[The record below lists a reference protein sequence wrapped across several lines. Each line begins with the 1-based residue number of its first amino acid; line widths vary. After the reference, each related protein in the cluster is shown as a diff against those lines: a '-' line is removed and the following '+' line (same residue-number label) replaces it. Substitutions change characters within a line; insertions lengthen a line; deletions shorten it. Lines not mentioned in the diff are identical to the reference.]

1 MGDEYVLALD
11 EGTTSARAILFDK
24 QGSVRAVGQRSF
36 RQLYP
41 EPGWVEHDPENIWD
55 AQMGSVKEALDVGDV
70 GPGELAAVAV
80 TNQRETSVL
89 WDRETGAPVCNAIV
103 WQCRRTAD
111 AVESLKAEYGSLFK
125 LRTGL
130 VPDSYFSGPKVAWML
145 DNVEGLRERA
155 EKSEVLFGTVDS
167 YLLYRLTGGR
177 VHATDYS
184 NASRTL
190 MFDIRRLDW
199 DSELL
204 EILGVPDSILPEV
217 MPSSGVFGYTDPEVF
232 GESVPVA
239 GVAGDQ
245 QAALFGH
252 SAFDEGE
259 SKCTYGTG
267 NFLLM
272 NTGRNPV
279 PSERLL
285 TTVAWGLGGDVDYA
299 LEGSVFVTGAAIQ
312 WLRDS
317 LMMLGDAEESE
328 TLARTLDGN
337 EGVYFVP
344 ALTGLGAP
352 YWDQYARGIITG
364 ITRGTGRAHIARAA
378 LEAIAYMTR
387 DVVDA
392 MKIDS
397 GLEMDE
403 LRVDGGA
410 AMNDFLMQFQADI
423 LGATVTRPRE
433 IEATAKG
440 AAYLAGLAVDFW
452 DSLEDL
458 KMLQTEV
465 KEFKPGMSEA
475 RRTSLY
481 AGWRAAVSK
490 ALSSEE
496 HGYFRVGE

>member
-1 MGDEYVLALD
+1 LDEKYVLALD
-11 EGTTSARAILFDK
+11 EGTTSARAILFDN
-24 QGSVRAVGQRSF
+24 QGNVKGVGQRGF
-36 RQLYP
+36 PQLYP
-41 EPGWVEHDPENIWD
+41 EPGWVEHDPRKIWG
-55 AQMGSVKEALDVGDV
+55 AQMASVKEALYVGDLE
-70 GPGELAAVAV
+70 PGELAALAL
-80 TNQRETSVL
+80 TNQRETSIL

-125 LRTGL
+125 NRTGL
-130 VPDSYFSGPKVAWML
+130 IPDSYFSGPKVAWML
-145 DNVEGLRERA
+145 DNLEGLRERA
-155 EKSEVLFGTVDS
+155 ERGEILFGTVDS
-167 YLLYRLTGGR
+167 YLLYRLTGGK

-190 MFDIRRLDW
+190 MFDIHRLEW
-199 DSELL
+199 SSELL
-204 EILGVPDSILPEV
+204 EILDVPDSILPDV
-217 MPSSGVFGYTDPEVF
+217 RPSSDVFGYTDPRVF
-232 GESVPVA
+232 GDSVPVS
-239 GVAGDQ
+239 GIAGDQ

-272 NTGRNPV
+272 NTGVNPV
-279 PSERLL
+279 PSDRLL
-285 TTVAWGLGGDVDYA
+285 TTIAWGLGGEVYYA

-317 LMMLGDAEESE
+317 LMIIGDATESE

-337 EGVYFVP
+337 DGVYFVP

-352 YWDQYARGIITG
+352 YWDQYARGAITG
-364 ITRGTGRAHIARAA
+364 ITRGTGRAHLARAA
-378 LEAIAYMTR
+378 LEAIAYLTR

-392 MKIDS
+392 MEIDS
-397 GLEMDE
+397 GLVMDE

-410 AMNDFLMQFQADI
+410 AMNDFLMQFQADM
-423 LGATVTRPRE
+423 LGATVVRPRE

-452 DSLEDL
+452 SSLEDL
-458 KMLQTEV
+458 EV
-465 KEFKPGMSEA
+465 LHTDVEEFKPVMGEEQ
-475 RRTSLY
+475 RERLY
-481 AGWRAAVSK
+481 AGWRN
-490 ALSSEE
+490 ALSKVFHSN
-496 HGYFRVGE
+496 GMTS

>member
-1 MGDEYVLALD
+1 LAEKYMLALD
-11 EGTTSARAILFDK
+11 EGTTSARAILFDE
-24 QGSVRAVGQRSF
+24 QGHVKGVGQRGF
-36 RQLYP
+36 QQLYP
-41 EPGWVEHDPENIWD
+41 EPGWVEHDPEHVWA
-55 AQMGSVKEALDVGDV
+55 AQMASVKEAMHVSGV
-70 GPGELAAVAV
+70 GPNELAAVAL

-125 LRTGL
+125 TRTGL

-145 DNVEGLRERA
+145 DNVEGLREKA
-155 EKSEVLFGTVDS
+155 EKREILFGTIDS
-167 YLLYRLTGGR
+167 YLLYRLTSGK

-199 DSELL
+199 DGELL
-204 EILGVPDSILPEV
+204 DVLGVPDSILPEL
-217 MPSSGVFGYTDPEVF
+217 MPSSGVFGYTDPDVF
-232 GESVPVA
+232 GESIPVA

-272 NTGRNPV
+272 NTGRTLV
-279 PSERLL
+279 PSDRLL
-285 TTVAWGLGGDVDYA
+285 TTVAWGLGGEVYYA

-317 LMMLGDAEESE
+317 LMILGDARESE
-328 TLARTLDGN
+328 ALAKTLDDN

-352 YWDQYARGIITG
+352 YWDQYARGTITG
-364 ITRGTGRAHIARAA
+364 ITRGTGRAHIARAT

-392 MKIDS
+392 MKVDS
-397 GLEMDE
+397 GLEMDG

-423 LGATVTRPRE
+423 LGTTVTRPSE

-452 DSLEDL
+452 SSLEDL
-458 KMLQTEV
+458 KKIQTEV
-465 KEFKPGMSEA
+465 EEFKPSMSED
-475 RRTSLY
+475 RRESLY
-481 AGWRAAVSK
+481 TGWRAAVSK
-490 ALSSEE
+490 VFPSNRMTS
-496 HGYFRVGE
+496 

>member
-1 MGDEYVLALD
+1 
-11 EGTTSARAILFDK
+11 
-24 QGSVRAVGQRSF
+24 
-36 RQLYP
+36 
-41 EPGWVEHDPENIWD
+41 
-55 AQMGSVKEALDVGDV
+55 
-70 GPGELAAVAV
+70 
-80 TNQRETSVL
+80 
-89 WDRETGAPVCNAIV
+89 
-103 WQCRRTAD
+103 
-111 AVESLKAEYGSLFK
+111 
-125 LRTGL
+125 
-130 VPDSYFSGPKVAWML
+130 
-145 DNVEGLRERA
+145 
-155 EKSEVLFGTVDS
+155 
-167 YLLYRLTGGR
+167 
-177 VHATDYS
+177 
-184 NASRTL
+184 

-204 EILGVPDSILPEV
+204 EILGVPDSFLPEV

-232 GESVPVA
+232 GESVPIA

-252 SAFDEGE
+252 CAFDEGE

-279 PSERLL
+279 PSDRLL
-285 TTVAWGLGGDVDYA
+285 TTVAWGLGGEVYYA

-317 LMMLGDAEESE
+317 LMMLGDAKESE

-337 EGVYFVP
+337 DGVYFVP

-410 AMNDFLMQFQADI
+410 ATNDFLMQFQADI
-423 LGATVTRPRE
+423 LGAVVTRPRE

-440 AAYLAGLAVDFW
+440 AAYLAGLAVGFW
-452 DSLEDL
+452 DGLEDL
-458 KMLQTEV
+458 KTLQTEAE
-465 KEFKPGMSEA
+465 EFKPGMSEE
-475 RRTSLY
+475 RRASLY

-490 ALSSEE
+490 ALSLEG
-496 HGYFRVGE
+496 HG

>member
-1 MGDEYVLALD
+1 M
-11 EGTTSARAILFDK
+11 
-24 QGSVRAVGQRSF
+24 
-36 RQLYP
+36 
-41 EPGWVEHDPENIWD
+41 
-55 AQMGSVKEALDVGDV
+55 
-70 GPGELAAVAV
+70 
-80 TNQRETSVL
+80 
-89 WDRETGAPVCNAIV
+89 
-103 WQCRRTAD
+103 
-111 AVESLKAEYGSLFK
+111 
-125 LRTGL
+125 
-130 VPDSYFSGPKVAWML
+130 
-145 DNVEGLRERA
+145 
-155 EKSEVLFGTVDS
+155 
-167 YLLYRLTGGR
+167 
-177 VHATDYS
+177 
-184 NASRTL
+184 
-190 MFDIRRLDW
+190 
-199 DSELL
+199 
-204 EILGVPDSILPEV
+204 

-232 GESVPVA
+232 GGSVPVA

-252 SAFDEGE
+252 CAFEEGE

-279 PSERLL
+279 PSDRLL

-317 LMMLGDAEESE
+317 LLMLGDAKESE
-328 TLARTLDGN
+328 ALARTLDGN
-337 EGVYFVP
+337 DGVYFVP

-410 AMNDFLMQFQADI
+410 TMNDFLMQFQADI
-423 LGATVTRPRE
+423 LGATVTRPHE

-440 AAYLAGLAVDFW
+440 AAYLAGLAVGFW

-465 KEFKPGMSEA
+465 KEFKPEMSEE
-475 RRTSLY
+475 RRASLY

-496 HGYFRVGE
+496 HD

>member
-1 MGDEYVLALD
+1 MDEKYVLALD
-11 EGTTSARAILFDK
+11 EGTTSARAILFDN
-24 QGSVRAVGQRSF
+24 QGNVKGVGQRGFS
-36 RQLYP
+36 QLYP
-41 EPGWVEHDPENIWD
+41 EPGWVEHDPRKIWG
-55 AQMGSVKEALDVGDV
+55 AQMASVKEALYVG
-70 GPGELAAVAV
+70 GLEPGELAALAL
-80 TNQRETSVL
+80 TNQRETSIL

-125 LRTGL
+125 NRTGL
-130 VPDSYFSGPKVAWML
+130 IPDSYFSGPKVAWML
-145 DNVEGLRERA
+145 DNLEGLRERA
-155 EKSEVLFGTVDS
+155 ERGEILFGTVDS
-167 YLLYRLTGGR
+167 YLLYRLTGGK

-190 MFDIRRLDW
+190 MFDIHRLEW
-199 DSELL
+199 SSELL
-204 EILGVPDSILPEV
+204 EILDVPGSILPDV
-217 MPSSGVFGYTDPEVF
+217 RPSSDVFGYTDPGVF
-232 GESVPVA
+232 GDSVPVS
-239 GVAGDQ
+239 GIAGDQ

-272 NTGRNPV
+272 NTGVNPV
-279 PSERLL
+279 PSDRLL
-285 TTVAWGLGGDVDYA
+285 TTIAWGLGGEVYYA

-317 LMMLGDAEESE
+317 LMIIGDATESE

-337 EGVYFVP
+337 DGVYFVP

-352 YWDQYARGIITG
+352 YWDQYARGAITG
-364 ITRGTGRAHIARAA
+364 ITRGTGRAHLARAA
-378 LEAIAYMTR
+378 LEAIAYLTR

-392 MKIDS
+392 MEIDS

-423 LGATVTRPRE
+423 LGATVVRPRE

-440 AAYLAGLAVDFW
+440 ATYLAGLAVDFW
-452 DSLEDL
+452 SSLEDL
-458 KMLQTEV
+458 KTMQTDVE
-465 KEFKPGMSEA
+465 EFKPVMGEE
-475 RRTSLY
+475 RRETLY
-481 AGWRAAVSK
+481 AGWRN
-490 ALSSEE
+490 ALSKVFHLNGMSS
-496 HGYFRVGE
+496 

>member
-11 EGTTSARAILFDK
+11 EGTTSARAILFDER
-24 QGSVRAVGQRSF
+24 GSVQGVGQRGF
-36 RQLYP
+36 PQLYP
-41 EPGWVEHDPENIWD
+41 EPGWVEHDPEKIWG
-55 AQMGSVKEALDVGDV
+55 AQMASVKEALELGDV

-111 AVESLKAEYGSLFK
+111 AVESLKAEHGSLFK
-125 LRTGL
+125 TRTGL

-145 DNVEGLRERA
+145 DNIEGLRERT
-155 EKSEVLFGTVDS
+155 EKGEVLFGTVDS

-190 MFDIRRLDW
+190 MFDVRRLNW

-217 MPSSGVFGYTDPEVF
+217 LPSSGVFGYTDPEVF

-252 SAFDEGE
+252 TAFDEGE

-279 PSERLL
+279 PSDRLL

-317 LMMLGDAEESE
+317 LLMLGDLEESE

-423 LGATVTRPRE
+423 LGATITRPRE

-452 DSLEDL
+452 GGLEDL
-458 KMLQTEV
+458 KTLHTEV
-465 KEFKPGMSEA
+465 REFKPGMSEG
-475 RRTSLY
+475 RRASLY

-490 ALSSEE
+490 ALRENMANLGS
-496 HGYFRVGE
+496 VN